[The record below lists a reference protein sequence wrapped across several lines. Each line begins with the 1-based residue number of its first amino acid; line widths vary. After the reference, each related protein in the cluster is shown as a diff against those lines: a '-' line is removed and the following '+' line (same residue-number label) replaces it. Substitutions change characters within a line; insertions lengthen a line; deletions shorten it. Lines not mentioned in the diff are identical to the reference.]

1 MVKKKKTPTIVDTP
15 KGEPTH
21 IKIGYRDIKIEW
33 IAPDFLT
40 DELTDCYGQYKARE
54 GVIQVQDSLGN
65 QEKANTVLHE
75 VMHACVYGSGL
86 NVAEGPLKEDNAEEL
101 VVNQISN
108 YLMGV
113 FRDNP
118 WFLDYLKVNV
128 HDKVDEKNK

>member
-1 MVKKKKTPTIVDTP
+1 
-15 KGEPTH
+15 
-21 IKIGYRDIKIEW
+21 
-33 IAPDFLT
+33 
-40 DELTDCYGQYKARE
+40 
-54 GVIQVQDSLGN
+54 VQDSLGN